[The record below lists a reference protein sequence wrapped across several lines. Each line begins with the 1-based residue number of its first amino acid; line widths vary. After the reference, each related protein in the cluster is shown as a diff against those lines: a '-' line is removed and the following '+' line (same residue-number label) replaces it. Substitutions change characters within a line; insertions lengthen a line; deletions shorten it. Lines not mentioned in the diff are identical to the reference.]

1 MPEINLK
8 DHYPDAHQQACFIEV
23 TQEIFEVMHEM
34 VRREKAHLRQVCR
47 YHAQHSL
54 DNPYAQYV
62 YIDIINGLVHF
73 NAVPYNVK
81 LEQAQYECDVLHFLN
96 DPCDTV
102 EKRWQLTQLG
112 DTFRML
118 SEKQIK
124 RLIERYHHNK
134 TIEEIAHL
142 EGVTRGSVNES
153 IQAALAKLREN
164 CEIFA

>member
-8 DHYPDAHQQACFIEV
+8 DHYPDAHQQDCFIEV

-54 DNPYAQYV
+54 DNPY
-62 YIDIINGLVHF
+62 
-73 NAVPYNVK
+73 
-81 LEQAQYECDVLHFLN
+81 AQYECDVLHFLN

-142 EGVTRGSVNES
+142 RGLQEAV
-153 IQAALAKLREN
+153 
-164 CEIFA
+164 

>member
-1 MPEINLK
+1 MLCSTYTDFVTYSQNDFGWQYDFRGIL
-8 DHYPDAHQQACFIEV
+8 DRVQAESHIAIFIYIIEV

-54 DNPYAQYV
+54 DNPY
-62 YIDIINGLVHF
+62 
-73 NAVPYNVK
+73 
-81 LEQAQYECDVLHFLN
+81 AQYECDVLHFLN

-164 CEIFA
+164 CEVFA

>member
-8 DHYPDAHQQACFIEV
+8 DHYPAAHQQDCFIEV

-54 DNPYAQYV
+54 DNPY
-62 YIDIINGLVHF
+62 
-73 NAVPYNVK
+73 
-81 LEQAQYECDVLHFLN
+81 AQYECDVLHFLN

-164 CEIFA
+164 CEVFA

>member
-1 MPEINLK
+1 MPVINLK
-8 DHYPDAHQQACFIEV
+8 DHYPDAHQQDCFIEV

-54 DNPYAQYV
+54 DNPY
-62 YIDIINGLVHF
+62 
-73 NAVPYNVK
+73 
-81 LEQAQYECDVLHFLN
+81 AQYECDVLHFLN

-164 CEIFA
+164 CEVFA